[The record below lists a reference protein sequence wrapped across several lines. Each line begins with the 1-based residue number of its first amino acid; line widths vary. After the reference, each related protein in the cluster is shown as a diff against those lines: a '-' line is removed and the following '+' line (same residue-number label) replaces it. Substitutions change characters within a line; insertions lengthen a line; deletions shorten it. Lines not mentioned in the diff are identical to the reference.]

1 MMKIAGVKKIIVK
14 RGSMKKKKDLII
26 GAAFFAI
33 SVGVFVSSFS
43 IRKLVVS
50 KVGSAFVPQ
59 LMAILL
65 AGLSI
70 LLIVQALT
78 AKVEPAPEKKPAS
91 GGRNHSVWL
100 TFVLIFLY
108 LALLEPLGFLLSTA
122 VYLFFQFIVL
132 SRKKP
137 NLPLY
142 GLLSIST
149 SAIVYYLFVKVF
161 ILFLPAGILG

>member
-1 MMKIAGVKKIIVK
+1 
-14 RGSMKKKKDLII
+14 
-26 GAAFFAI
+26 
-33 SVGVFVSSFS
+33 
-43 IRKLVVS
+43 
-50 KVGSAFVPQ
+50 
-59 LMAILL
+59 
-65 AGLSI
+65 
-70 LLIVQALT
+70 
-78 AKVEPAPEKKPAS
+78 
-91 GGRNHSVWL
+91 VWL